1 MTTFSSTHLFS
12 KPKRKIL
19 PTVLNFMDGSRLI
32 SNTYNKYNK
41 SSTDIF
47 DLLRR
52 AINERRRIEVLTRDC
67 RGIYGI
73 LVGWLIIFDKHMNL
87 IMSDVDEVFRRLTDG
102 HDYLELGPKKQNI
115 QLSKSDTSISKT
127 TEITNDFQTFR
138 TQLANFLRNKKKQPI
153 IAKPPQQ
160 SFIDE
165 DNDEYQQSYECHPE
179 QFLSM
184 ELLSINNLTVQRLSS
199 QTKHVDTSSSSSQTS
214 KRAKVRFFSRHIP
227 KLFIKGN
234 QVCLIRLLS
243 S

>member
-1 MTTFSSTHLFS
+1 MTTFSSTHLYS

-115 QLSKSDTSISKT
+115 QLTDTSISKT

-199 QTKHVDTSSSSSQTS
+199 QTKHVDTSSSSQTS

>member
-1 MTTFSSTHLFS
+1 MTTFSSTHLYS

-199 QTKHVDTSSSSSQTS
+199 QTKHVDTSSSSQTS